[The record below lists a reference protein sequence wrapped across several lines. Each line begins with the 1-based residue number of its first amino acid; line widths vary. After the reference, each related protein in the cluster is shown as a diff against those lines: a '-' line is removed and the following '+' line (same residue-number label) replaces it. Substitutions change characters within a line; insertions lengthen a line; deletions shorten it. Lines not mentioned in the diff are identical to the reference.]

1 MVADEPCT
9 VLEGPPSFSGPA
21 EQPMK
26 VLHTPVANSSS
37 AHARQNPGGPH
48 LPPSEHQERDLELRS
63 ILATDCGST
72 TTKAILIEL
81 VDGEYRLRVR
91 GEAPT
96 TVEAPFEDVT
106 VGVLNAVR
114 EVEELSGRTLIRDGA
129 IIRPQSGDV
138 GVDAYVSTSSA
149 GGGLQVMVV
158 GLVRSMTAESAERA
172 ALGAGAI
179 VMDVLALDDG
189 RRDYERIERMREL
202 RPDMILIS
210 GGTDG
215 GEVRRVVEMAELVAA
230 ANPQARLGAS
240 YELPVIFAGNNE
252 ARELVTEALERATQL
267 TVVENL
273 RPSMEEENL
282 GPARGEIQE
291 LFLQHV
297 MAQAPGY
304 SKLIDWTDADIMPT
318 PAAVGTLIEAVAA
331 REGINVVGVDIG
343 GATTDV
349 FSVFGGTFNRT
360 VSANL
365 GMSYSIS
372 NVLAESGIANILRWV
387 AAHPDPNDL
396 SNDIR
401 NKMVRPTTIPQQM
414 LGLMVEQAVAREALR
429 LAFDQHKMLAS
440 ELKGVQRQ
448 RDISD
453 AFGAG
458 GAETLVNMMR
468 LDLIVGS
475 GGVLSHAPRRSQA
488 AMMMI
493 DAFEPQG
500 ITRLA
505 VDSIFMMP
513 QLGVLS
519 TINDTAAT
527 QVFYRDCLIP
537 LGSCIAPVGSGR
549 VGDRCMTVT
558 VRGPGERAEIEVAV
572 GEMKLIALPADER
585 VEVTVEPARG
595 FDAGEGRGRP
605 VEATVAGGTVGLIL
619 DGRGR
624 PLRLPADDAERVH
637 AIRSWERA
645 LGVYPEGVLTQ
656 RLDEEAAGL

>member
-1 MVADEPCT
+1 M
-9 VLEGPPSFSGPA
+9 
-21 EQPMK
+21 
-26 VLHTPVANSSS
+26 
-37 AHARQNPGGPH
+37 
-48 LPPSEHQERDLELRS
+48 SEYAQSHSTQLRS
-63 ILATDCGST
+63 VLATDCGST

-96 TVEAPFEDVT
+96 TVEAPYEDVT

-114 EVEELSGRTLIRDGA
+114 EVEELSGRRLIRGGE
-129 IIRPQSGDV
+129 IIRPHSGDE

-158 GLVRSMTAESAERA
+158 GLVRSMTAESAQRA

-179 VMDVLALDDG
+179 VMDVVALDDG

-230 ANPQARLGAS
+230 ANPQARLGVG
-240 YELPVIFAGNNE
+240 YELPVIFAGNE
-252 ARELVTEALERATQL
+252 GAREPVREALERATQL

-273 RPSMEEENL
+273 RPTMEEENL
-282 GPARGEIQE
+282 GPARAEIQE
-291 LFLQHV
+291 LFLEHV

-304 SKLIDWTDADIMPT
+304 PKLMGWADADIMPT
-318 PAAVGTLIEAVAA
+318 PAAVGALIEAVAA
-331 REGINVVGVDIG
+331 RDGINVVGVDIG

-349 FSVFGGTFNRT
+349 FSVFEQTFNRT

-372 NVLAESGIANILRWV
+372 NVLAEAGLGNILRWV
-387 AAHPDPNDL
+387 AAHPDPRRL
-396 SNDIR
+396 GNDIR
-401 NKMVRPTTIPQQM
+401 NKMIRPTTIPQQL

-429 LAFDQHKMLAS
+429 LAFAQHKMLAS

-448 RDISD
+448 RDIAD

-458 GAETLVNMMR
+458 GAETLVDMMA

-475 GGVLSHAPRRSQA
+475 GGVLSHAPRRGQS

-493 DAFEPQG
+493 DAFEPAG
-500 ITRLA
+500 VTRLA

-513 QLGVLS
+513 QLGVLA
-519 TINDTAAT
+519 TVNEQAAT
-527 QVFYRDCLIP
+527 EVFYRDCLIP
-537 LGSCIAPVGSGR
+537 LGPCIAPVGRGREGAACVKVIVHRASGDEEIDVAFGDIRLATLGEGEKVR
-549 VGDRCMTVT
+549 VT
-558 VRGPGERAEIEVAV
+558 IE
-572 GEMKLIALPADER
+572 PTR
-585 VEVTVEPARG
+585 S

-605 VEATVAGGTVGLIL
+605 VKAELEGGVAGLII
-619 DGRGR
+619 DARGR
-624 PLRLPADDAERVH
+624 PLQLPEDDAQRAE
-637 AIRSWERA
+637 AIRRWERE
-645 LGVYPEGVLTQ
+645 LDIYPDLPPAPAQPSGEG
-656 RLDEEAAGL
+656 GS